1 MEQTFCFTL
10 NSSAFLLHLG
20 NDCLSVHCSHL
31 DTRNPSLPFKQKAF
45 FYLQCPEN
53 KRARIDIKV
62 CRFLRTWGLRHPLA
76 SLNSKGIKFH
86 KSKRKIIHNWSC
98 EKIPKSHW
106 NSDKATSFS
115 SLVENIASSAQK
127 VSYSKPLHNN
137 TRGLNTMKSFL
148 ACKVISRLA
157 V

>member
-20 NDCLSVHCSHL
+20 SHCLSVHCSHL

-45 FYLQCPEN
+45 FYLQCTEN

-62 CRFLRTWGLRHPLA
+62 CRFLRTWGLQHSLT

-86 KSKRKIIHNWSC
+86 KSKRIIIHNWSC
-98 EKIPKSHW
+98 EKIRKSHW

-115 SLVENIASSAQK
+115 SLVVNIASSAQK
-127 VSYSKPLHNN
+127 VSYSKPLHNKS
-137 TRGLNTMKSFL
+137 RCLNIMKSFL
-148 ACKVISRLA
+148 ACKVISRL
-157 V
+157 VV